1 MAEKFSYEKAVLE
14 IEKIIE
20 EIETDTI
27 DIDKVSEKVKKA
39 TALIKKCKNKLTSTQ
54 KEVDDLL
61 AEME

>member
-20 EIETDTI
+20 DIETDTI
-27 DIDKVSEKVKKA
+27 DIDMVSEKVKKA
-39 TALIKKCKNKLTSTQ
+39 TALIKKCKNKLTGTQ
-54 KEVDDLL
+54 QEVDDLL